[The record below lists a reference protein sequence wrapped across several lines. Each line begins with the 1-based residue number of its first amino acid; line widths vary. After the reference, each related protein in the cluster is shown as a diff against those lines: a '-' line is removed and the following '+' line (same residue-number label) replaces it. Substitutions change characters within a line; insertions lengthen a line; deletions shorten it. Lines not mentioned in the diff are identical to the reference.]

1 MSQPYLRRNLH
12 LQPEKHQAS
21 TTTVRELICVYAANA
36 QNTPNMQSDVTDL
49 DFLESLLVSFP
60 TVETWATPIIPS
72 SYICILLACPWLF
85 RHINSLYGFIFLH
98 SL

>member
-36 QNTPNMQSDVTDL
+36 QNMPNMQSDVTDL
-49 DFLESLLVSFP
+49 DFLESVLVSFP
-60 TVETWATPIIPS
+60 TVETWAIANYSVLI
-72 SYICILLACPWLF
+72 Y
-85 RHINSLYGFIFLH
+85 LH
-98 SL
+98 SARVPLAFPPQ